1 MSKSLIY
8 RLDWIVIFCYLILV
22 FFGIIN
28 VYSSTYSEEIFNSL
42 NFQSLVGKQ
51 TIFFLTSISF
61 GIFILGIR
69 IQFFQQFSYIIYAI
83 SILSLIGLFIFGQKI
98 NGATSWYLFKG
109 ISIQPSEF
117 AKIATAFMIAR
128 HLSNFQTNIK
138 NKKSLIIGLCI
149 ILLPSSLIIMQ
160 PDPGSALVFFS
171 FFLVFFREGLSFN
184 YLILSILAIF
194 LFIITLVFPINFIVY
209 SIFFIFLFFFF
220 YLKKNNQ
227 KSKISP
233 LFLVAI
239 SSVIFVFSVNFI
251 FNSVFEKRHRD
262 RFNIILGV
270 IEDTKGVGYN
280 INQSKIAIGSGGLT
294 GKGFLQGTQTKGN
307 FVPEQQ
313 TDYIFSTVGEEWGFL
328 GSFGLIIIFV
338 VLIVRMLNQ
347 AEKQTNIFKK
357 TFIYSICSLIFSHF
371 SINIGMSLGL
381 LPTIGIPLPFI
392 SSGGSSLLTFSL
404 LIFIYLNF
412 DSNRLNDW

>member
-1 MSKSLIY
+1 
-8 RLDWIVIFCYLILV
+8 
-22 FFGIIN
+22 
-28 VYSSTYSEEIFNSL
+28 
-42 NFQSLVGKQ
+42 
-51 TIFFLTSISF
+51 
-61 GIFILGIR
+61 
-69 IQFFQQFSYIIYAI
+69 
-83 SILSLIGLFIFGQKI
+83 
-98 NGATSWYLFKG
+98 
-109 ISIQPSEF
+109 
-117 AKIATAFMIAR
+117 MIAK

-138 NKKSLIIGLCI
+138 NKKYLIIGLCI
-149 ILLPSSLIIMQ
+149 IALPSSLIIIQ
-160 PDPGSALVFFS
+160 PDPGSAVIFFS

-194 LFIITLVFPINFIVY
+194 LFIVTLLYPINFVFY
-209 SIFFIFLFFFF
+209 SIFLISLFFIF
-220 YLKKNNQ
+220 YLKKFNI
-227 KSKISP
+227 KSKIFP
-233 LFLVAI
+233 LLLIFI
-239 SSVIFVFSVNFI
+239 SSVIFVLSVSFI
-251 FNSVFEKRHRD
+251 FNSVFEQRHRD

-270 IEDTKGVGYN
+270 IEDTKGIGYN

-328 GSFGLIIIFV
+328 GSLGLIIIFV
-338 VLIVRMLNQ
+338 ILIIRMLNQ
-347 AEKQTNIFKK
+347 AEKQTNIFRR

>member
-1 MSKSLIY
+1 MSKSFIY

-28 VYSSTYSEEIFNSL
+28 IYSSSYSQEMFYSS
-42 NFQSLVGKQ
+42 NFKSLVGKQ
-51 TIFFLTSISF
+51 VIFLLISISI

-69 IQFFQQFSYIIYAI
+69 IQFFQQFSYTIYTI
-83 SILSLIGLFIFGQKI
+83 SILSLIGLFIFGQTI
-98 NGATSWYLFKG
+98 NGATSWYIFKG

-117 AKIATAFMIAR
+117 AKIATAFMIAK
-128 HLSNFQTNIK
+128 HLSNFETNIK

-149 ILLPSSLIIMQ
+149 IALPSSLIIIQ
-160 PDPGSALVFFS
+160 PDPGSAVIFFS

-194 LFIITLVFPINFIVY
+194 LFIVTLLYPINFVFY
-209 SIFFIFLFFFF
+209 SIFLISLFFIF
-220 YLKKNNQ
+220 YLKKFNI
-227 KSKISP
+227 KSKIFP
-233 LFLVAI
+233 LLLIVI

-251 FNSVFEKRHRD
+251 FNSVFEQRHRD

-270 IEDTKGVGYN
+270 IEDTKGIGYN

-328 GSFGLIIIFV
+328 GSLGLIMIFV
-338 VLIVRMLNQ
+338 ILIVRMLNQ
-347 AEKQTNIFKK
+347 AEKQTNIFRR